1 MAPEIANELAQLAKS
16 IEHPSVRLI
25 APADFHLTL
34 VPPWDAA
41 SIPQAIERLRQVA
54 SRFGAF
60 WLTFEHVGYGPQ
72 PRRPRLLWAECAA
85 GEEIAGLRAALLEAF
100 GQRDERPFQPHVTV
114 ARIREIGFAIA
125 RRHPID
131 RQLSLRQRVETVEFF
146 QSPPP
151 GGSGYQVLASLRLMK
166 LRQKNLRR
174 LSLVGRRDGLRAH
187 PLFLLDRQEARLEHH
202 RCPDLRPIEL
212 GEIPTPFVSY
222 PANQPGQ

>member
-1 MAPEIANELAQLAKS
+1 MHLRHLQLHPPTATIPMPGSPNQTGDTPTNTRAAPQARVFIGLKMAPEIANELAQLAKS

-25 APADFHLTL
+25 APADIHLTL

-131 RQLSLRQRVETVEFF
+131 RQISLRQRIETVELF

-151 GGSGYQVLASLRLMK
+151 GGTGYRVLASL
-166 LRQKNLRR
+166 Q
-174 LSLVGRRDGLRAH
+174 
-187 PLFLLDRQEARLEHH
+187 
-202 RCPDLRPIEL
+202 L
-212 GEIPTPFVSY
+212 GEAPDP
-222 PANQPGQ
+222 